1 MIRPAIASLL
11 RKLVVF
17 IITVAATFGSSAQ
30 KNPVDTIFK
39 PTQVLASME
48 KVAGWQLHQWDTG
61 GFKRRKYDWTYAAAY
76 TGFMELAA
84 ISKDKKYENA
94 MLAIGNDLN
103 WNTGVRRFMADD
115 YCVAQMYCK
124 LYAIY
129 KDEKM
134 ILPFRQQADTIIQ
147 QPHTESLEWKDNI
160 ANREWAWCDALFM
173 GPPAFAYLHT
183 ATGERKYL
191 DIADKLWWKTTDY
204 LFDKDENLYFRDSRF
219 FTQKEA
225 NGRKVFWSRGN
236 GWVMGGLVR
245 MLDNM
250 PDDYPDRGKYVELYE
265 KMAEKIAALQSK
277 DGTWHAALLDA
288 KSYPAKE
295 ASGTGFYCYA
305 LAYGINHGLIS
316 YDKYH
321 KVVEKAWKALMGC
334 VQPDGKLGYVQQ
346 IGEKP
351 EKVTADDTEVY
362 GVGAFLLAGS
372 EIYRMMEK
380 HS

>member
-1 MIRPAIASLL
+1 MKTRLL
-11 RKLVVF
+11 ILLPVILVF
-17 IITVAATFGSSAQ
+17 QSAFA
-30 KNPVDTIFK
+30 KKKVSKDSI
-39 PTQVLASME
+39 VHIMD
-48 KVAGWQLHQWDTG
+48 KVASWQIREWQEHGKKLN
-61 GFKRRKYDWTYAAAY
+61 KADWTMGACYAGYMALNKVDHNDVFLREIKGKGDSLHWK
-76 TGFMELAA
+76 TGPR
-84 ISKDKKYENA
+84 K
-94 MLAIGNDLN
+94 
-103 WNTGVRRFMADD
+103 TMADD
-115 YCVAQMYCK
+115 YCVAQMFSQMYM
-124 LYAIY
+124 IY
-129 KDEKM
+129 KQPEM
-134 ILPFRQQADTIIQ
+134 IAHFKAQADSIIGL
-147 QPHTESLEWKDNI
+147 PHTESLEWKNDI

-191 DIADKLWWKTTDY
+191 DIADKLWWKTTNY

-250 PDDYPDRGKYVELYE
+250 PDDYPNRGKYIELYE

-277 DGTWHAALLDA
+277 DGTWHAALLDP

-305 LAYGINHGLIS
+305 LAYGINHGLIP

-372 EIYRMMEK
+372 EVYRMMDK
-380 HS
+380 HP